1 MKKLNLVYAFI
12 FAIFLIGCATKN
24 VEVKVE
30 KKEDGSLVLPDVIEK
45 TTDNGFGGFYLN
57 IEKAMEKYKISRSEA
72 HEIQNQMRD
81 ELFSISGSLSV
92 YNQHAYLDEALK
104 TAIYN
109 VTVLKQFESGFKP
122 TYLRPGSFYLVLDLD
137 ETLLTQ
143 WYANGLKP
151 TDKRK
156 AHLGTSTRDKV
167 IRSVDRKTGQNL
179 EVATIIN
186 GPNTVTFRPKLN
198 EFFRQI
204 KKIKGYAGFI
214 IFTAKDDD
222 ATWDII
228 NRWKQMSP
236 RLFKDLK
243 GVFTRNYLRYGFD
256 FSKPSKDL
264 RIIDESLKHVILID
278 DNESRVVQKNLN
290 YRIPKFNADYFWDIY
305 SAEQSNNTQDEK
317 WIFESVL
324 DFVASTIK
332 KCHGRDVVNCFE
344 QRLGT
349 KDSDNREYY
358 AWLKN
363 RLPRLKIDE
372 KKIKDLH
379 LFHQPFSFKDVVPT
393 SDKYPEFSQGKT
405 KI

>member
-1 MKKLNLVYAFI
+1 MKKLNLIYTFF
-12 FAIFLIGCATKN
+12 FAIFLLGCATKK
-24 VEVKVE
+24 VEVIVE
-30 KKEDGSLVLPDVIEK
+30 QKEDGSLVLPEVIEK

-57 IEKAMEKYKISRSEA
+57 IEKAMEKYKVSRLEA

-81 ELFSISGSLSV
+81 ELFSISGSLSI

-109 VTVLKQFESGFKP
+109 VTVLKQFESGFKAK
-122 TYLRPGSFYLVLDLD
+122 YLRPGSFYLVLDLD

-143 WYANGLKP
+143 WYANGLKN

-156 AHLGTSTRDKV
+156 AHLGTSVRDKV
-167 IRSVDRKTGQNL
+167 IRSVDRKTGKNL
-179 EVATIIN
+179 EVASIIN
-186 GPNTVTFRPKLN
+186 GPNTVTFRPKLD
-198 EFFRQI
+198 EFFRQV
-204 KKIKGYAGFI
+204 KKIKGYEGFI
-214 IFTAKDDD
+214 IFTAKDDE
-222 ATWDII
+222 ATWDIL

-243 GVFTRNYLRYGFD
+243 GVFTRNYLRYGMD

-264 RIIDESLKHVILID
+264 RIIDKSLDHVILID

-305 SAEQSNNTQDEK
+305 SAKQSNNTQDEK

-332 KCHGRDVVNCFE
+332 KCQGRKVVNCFE
-344 QRLGT
+344 EKLGSN
-349 KDSDNREYY
+349 DSDNSVYY
-358 AWLKN
+358 GWLKK
-363 RLPRLKIDE
+363 RLPRLKINE
-372 KKIKDLH
+372 KRIQELH

-393 SDKYPEFSQGKT
+393 SDKYPVFSQGKT